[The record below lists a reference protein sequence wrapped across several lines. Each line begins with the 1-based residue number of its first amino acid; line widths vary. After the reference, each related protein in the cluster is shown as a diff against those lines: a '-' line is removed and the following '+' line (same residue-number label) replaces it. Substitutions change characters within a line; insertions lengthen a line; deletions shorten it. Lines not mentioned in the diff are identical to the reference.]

1 MNAVTAW
8 VKPPDSITGRD
19 HLGVRVPCETLYAKL
34 IPGITNVTDRAR
46 YYSFYPWLI
55 WAFGQ
60 RYKSLSNSEFVEKL
74 RRADCL
80 YTLIGAWHGGEPEEG
95 WQHGGE
101 LVGRF
106 VLLNVLKDLKGGK
119 TCRLSSHTHLEDPSE
134 RYFKNRLGGLGQYY
148 FGSLRE
154 LEVLEG
160 DTKSSVKYTKE
171 RGGVLAEAFD
181 EGVSLKKF
189 FDAIEEDR
197 ITVSTLKSLKA
208 FCPCGLTSNAK
219 EQNALIDLFF
229 NRPGAFFDE
238 DGQERRQTLTL
249 LLDLIAGVEDLS
261 SSGDPEVSN
270 EWLFRACAYT
280 GALPGGK
287 TWTAPSALEPI
298 RRGWMIYQ
306 RNELLSVALQGIF
319 WAALKE
325 LEEQGGFIESRQ
337 AFGDWFVSSF
347 AEDALGNKRGETF
360 AAAVDGARKRIPK
373 LDDWAD
379 ESHEIQLAW
388 ALVDE
393 SLPNAGA
400 KARARVVRLGIDILL
415 ALAARSANESDP
427 YGGFVS
433 PAELT
438 DYPINLFTF
447 HERSRG
453 TWPEMRL
460 ADLLGWLA
468 TEWGLDVHFRV
479 ALRKL
484 RGESKDTFR
493 IRPTDDGLE
502 VIEAPPP
509 EFSNPRLRQAYHI
522 LCDLGAMERD
532 PGSGM
537 LSLTDLGRSLLGECR
552 G

>member
-1 MNAVTAW
+1 MSAVTAW
-8 VKPPDSITGRD
+8 VKPPEKITGRD

-34 IPGITNVTDRAR
+34 IPGITNVTNRAR

-60 RYKSLSNSEFVEKL
+60 RYKSLSSSEFVEKL

-80 YTLIGAWHGGEPEEG
+80 FTLIGAWHGGEPEEG

-106 VLLNVLKDLKGGK
+106 VLLNVLKDLREGK
-119 TCRLSSHTHLEDPSE
+119 ACRLSTYTRLKDSSE

-181 EGVSLKKF
+181 EGVGLKRF

-208 FCPCGLTSNAK
+208 FCPCGLTPNVK
-219 EQNALIDLFF
+219 EQDALIDLFF
-229 NRPGAFFDE
+229 DRPGAFFDE
-238 DGQERRQTLTL
+238 DGQARRQTLTL
-249 LLDLIAGVEDLS
+249 LLDLVSQFEGLPS
-261 SSGDPEVSN
+261 RGDQEVSN

-287 TWTAPSALEPI
+287 TWVIPDALEPI
-298 RRGWMIYQ
+298 RQGWMIYQ

-319 WAALKE
+319 WAALTE

-337 AFGDWFVSSF
+337 AFRDRFVSSF
-347 AEDALGNKRGETF
+347 AKETLGNKGGETF
-360 AAAVDGARKRIPK
+360 TTVVDRTGQRIPK
-373 LDDWAD
+373 LANWAE

-388 ALVDE
+388 KLVDDAH
-393 SLPNAGA
+393 PNADG
-400 KARARVVRLGIDILL
+400 KARARVVSLGVEILL
-415 ALAARSANESDP
+415 ALAARSENEADP
-427 YGGFVS
+427 YGGYVS

-453 TWPEMRL
+453 NWRQMRL
-460 ADLLGWLA
+460 TDLLGWLA

-522 LCDLGAMERD
+522 LCDLGAMERNSEN
-532 PGSGM
+532 G
-537 LSLTDLGRSLLGECR
+537 LLNLTESGRSLLEECR

>member
-1 MNAVTAW
+1 M
-8 VKPPDSITGRD
+8 
-19 HLGVRVPCETLYAKL
+19 
-34 IPGITNVTDRAR
+34 
-46 YYSFYPWLI
+46 
-55 WAFGQ
+55 
-60 RYKSLSNSEFVEKL
+60 
-74 RRADCL
+74 
-80 YTLIGAWHGGEPEEG
+80 
-95 WQHGGE
+95 
-101 LVGRF
+101 
-106 VLLNVLKDLKGGK
+106 
-119 TCRLSSHTHLEDPSE
+119 
-134 RYFKNRLGGLGQYY
+134 
-148 FGSLRE
+148 
-154 LEVLEG
+154 
-160 DTKSSVKYTKE
+160 
-171 RGGVLAEAFD
+171 AEAFD

-229 NRPGAFFDE
+229 NRPGAFYDE

-249 LLDLIAGVEDLS
+249 LLDLVACIEDLS
-261 SSGDPEVSN
+261 GHGNREISN
-270 EWLFRACAYT
+270 EWLFRTCSYT

-287 TWTAPSALEPI
+287 TWTVPSLLDPI
-298 RRGWMIYQ
+298 RQGWMIYQ
-306 RNELLSVALQGIF
+306 QNELLSIALQGIF

-325 LEEQGGFIESRQ
+325 LEDQGGLVEGRQ

-347 AEDALGNKRGETF
+347 AEEALGNKRGETF
-360 AAAVDGARKRIPK
+360 AAAVDSARKRIPK
-373 LDDWAD
+373 LADWVE

-388 ALVDE
+388 ALFE
-393 SLPNAGA
+393 NAHPSADA
-400 KARARVVRLGIDILL
+400 KVRARVVRLGMEILL
-415 ALAARSANESDP
+415 ALAARSENGADP

-433 PAELT
+433 PSELA

-447 HERSRG
+447 DESSRG
-453 TWPEMRL
+453 IWREMRL

-468 TEWGLDVHFRV
+468 IEWGLDVHFRV

-502 VIEAPPP
+502 VIEAPLP

-532 PGSGM
+532 PESGL
-537 LSLTDLGRSLLGECR
+537 LSLTDLGRSLLEECR

>member
-8 VKPPDSITGRD
+8 VKPPDPITGRD

-34 IPGITNVTDRAR
+34 IPGITNVTNRSR

-60 RYKSLSNSEFVEKL
+60 RYKSLSSSEFVERL

-80 YTLIGAWHGGEPEEG
+80 FTLIGAWHGGEPEEG

-106 VLLNVLKDLKGGK
+106 VLLNVLKDLREGK
-119 TCRLSSHTHLEDPSE
+119 DCRLSNYTRLKDSSE

-197 ITVSTLKSLKA
+197 ITVSTLRGLKA

-219 EQNALIDLFF
+219 EQSVLIDLFF
-229 NRPGAFFDE
+229 NRRGAFFDE
-238 DGQERRQTLTL
+238 DGLARRKTLTL
-249 LLDLIAGVEDLS
+249 LLDLVAQIESLPN
-261 SSGDPEVSN
+261 SGDQEVSN

-280 GALPGGK
+280 GTLPGGK
-287 TWTAPSALEPI
+287 TWVVLSALDPI
-298 RRGWMIYQ
+298 RQGWMIYQ

-325 LEEQGGFIESRQ
+325 LDVQGGFIESRQ
-337 AFGDWFVSSF
+337 AFCDWFVSSF
-347 AEDALGNKRGETF
+347 TKEALGNKGGETF
-360 AAAVDGARKRIPK
+360 ATAADRIRKRIPK
-373 LDDWAD
+373 LANWAD
-379 ESHEIQLAW
+379 KSHEIQLAW
-388 ALVDE
+388 KLVDDAH
-393 SLPNAGA
+393 PNADG
-400 KARARVVRLGIDILL
+400 KARARVISLGIEILL
-415 ALAARSANESDP
+415 ALAARSENEADP

-447 HERSRG
+447 HERSCGMWR
-453 TWPEMRL
+453 EMRL
-460 ADLLGWLA
+460 ADLLGWLI

-484 RGESKDTFR
+484 RGEGKDTFR
-493 IRPTDDGLE
+493 IRPTDEGLE

-522 LCDLGAMERD
+522 LCDLGAMNRD
-532 PGSGM
+532 RESGL
-537 LSLTDLGRSLLGECR
+537 LSLTDLGRSLLEECR